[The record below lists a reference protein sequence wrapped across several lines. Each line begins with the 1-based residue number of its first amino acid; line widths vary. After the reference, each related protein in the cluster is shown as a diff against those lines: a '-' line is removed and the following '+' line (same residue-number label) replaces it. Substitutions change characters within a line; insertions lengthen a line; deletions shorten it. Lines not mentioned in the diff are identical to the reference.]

1 MKKLLYHIDIG
12 DGDNLFMLAEDK
24 QEVKQRIDKQGEFS
38 SDMIN
43 SVVELPHIQEQ
54 IEKQER
60 QRILVLLDNIQN
72 PYPEDIFPTTI
83 EEAGKYLKEKIGDK
97 KTTAI
102 SGAIC
107 RLGYGNAIGD
117 IRQTLKGASH
127 D

>member
-12 DGDNLFMLAEDK
+12 DGDNLFMLAKDK
-24 QEVKQRIDKQGEFS
+24 LEVKQRIDKKGEFS

-43 SVVELPHIQEQ
+43 SIIELPLIQEQ

-60 QRILVLLDNIQN
+60 ERILLLLDNIQN

-83 EEAGKYLKEKIGDK
+83 EEAGKYLREKMGDE

-107 RLGYGNAIGD
+107 RLGYGNAIRD
-117 IRQTLKGASH
+117 VRQALKGDDH